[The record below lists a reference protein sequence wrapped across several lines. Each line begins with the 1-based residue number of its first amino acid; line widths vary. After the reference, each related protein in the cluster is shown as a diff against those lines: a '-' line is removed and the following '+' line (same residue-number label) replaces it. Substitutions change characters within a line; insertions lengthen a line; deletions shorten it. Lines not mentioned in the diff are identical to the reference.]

1 MTRHTFTP
9 KSVSTEFIVRNIAPN
24 RKDIK
29 IFGQKIRWN
38 RTHDLLTIPDVS
50 EADIRHSLLKGEL
63 KRKADAEEIRVIS
76 STIDLT
82 QYDSEQ
88 QAYLASIGITGGVSP
103 ASVSEEQI
111 YYVGK
116 HGNDANDG
124 LTIGNAFL
132 TFGAAVA
139 EAAAQSP
146 TTSNRF
152 VIKCLDNGIYNEN
165 ILLVSEVDIHAP
177 SATIQGQ
184 IELKVNANVKV
195 RRLEIDD
202 SMGATLNAGV
212 LINAPAGAGASQ
224 KPARFEADTV
234 LATGNSIGALNGAP
248 NSILIYE
255 VKSTFAENGIGI
267 SDGTGAAANG
277 HIHVQCEDIYVIGTG
292 VAIAKDGAGALVGYA
307 AHILEL
313 LGGVGNGTGIA
324 MSNSLG
330 AGDVDLQVGILDMT
344 TAYNLAAGCELKMIV
359 NSLSGAAV
367 GAGTAYVTTA
377 GYIAGTPPDWA
388 GSPPTSVNNAI
399 DRLASAVQGLLG
411 GPIP

>member
-9 KSVSTEFIVRNIAPN
+9 KSVSTVFVVRNIAPSP
-24 RKDIK
+24 KDIK

-38 RTHDLLTIPDVS
+38 QSHDLLTIPDIS

-63 KRKADAEEIRVIS
+63 KRKADAGEIRITS

-82 QYDSEQ
+82 QYDGEQ
-88 QAYLASIGITGGVSP
+88 RTYLASIGITTGLASLP
-103 ASVSEEQI
+103 ASEEQI

-116 HGNDANDG
+116 HGNDSNDG
-124 LTIGNAFL
+124 LTIGEAFL
-132 TFGAAVA
+132 TFGAAIS
-139 EAAAQSP
+139 EATAQSP
-146 TTSNRF
+146 STSNRF
-152 VIKCLDNGIYNEN
+152 VIKCLDNGIYTEN
-165 ILLVSEVDIHAP
+165 IVLVSDVDIHAP

-184 IELKVNANVKV
+184 IELKISTNVKI
-195 RRLEIDD
+195 RRLEINDT
-202 SMGATLNAGV
+202 MGATLNAGV
-212 LINAPAGAGASQ
+212 LINAPAGPGASQ

-234 LATGNSIGALNGAP
+234 FASGTAIGALNGAP
-248 NSILIYE
+248 NSVLIYE
-255 VKSTFAENGIGI
+255 VKSTFAENGIAI

-277 HIHVQCEDIYVIGTG
+277 HVHVQCEDIYITGTG
-292 VAIAKDGAGALVGYA
+292 IAIAKDGAGTLVGYA

-330 AGDVDLQVGILDMT
+330 AGDVDLQVGILNMT
-344 TAYNLAAGCELKMIV
+344 TAYNLAAGCDLRLIA
-359 NSLSGAAV
+359 NSLTGATV

-377 GYIAGTPPDWA
+377 GYISGTPADWA
-388 GSPPTSVNNAI
+388 GSAPTSVNDAI

-411 GPIP
+411 VPIP